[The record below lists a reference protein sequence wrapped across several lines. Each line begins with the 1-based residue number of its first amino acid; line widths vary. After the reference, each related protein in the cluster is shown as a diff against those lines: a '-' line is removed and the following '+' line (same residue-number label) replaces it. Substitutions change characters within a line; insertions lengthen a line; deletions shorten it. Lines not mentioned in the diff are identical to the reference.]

1 MERRKNNDN
10 VDDDE
15 AMHAEEEAKASNGK
29 KPSGKKLVK
38 QTSDG
43 AAAGDEDLAKQSM
56 PSQPSII
63 EEDLSADF
71 SVGNPEEKGSHIEYL
86 VKGKDR

>member
-1 MERRKNNDN
+1 MERRKNYDD

-38 QTSDG
+38 
-43 AAAGDEDLAKQSM
+43 
-56 PSQPSII
+56 
-63 EEDLSADF
+63 
-71 SVGNPEEKGSHIEYL
+71 
-86 VKGKDR
+86 